1 MRRKIA
7 DTSGETEKASGI
19 GTKLGG
25 ALAAAG
31 KVAAGAT
38 LAVAGAATAA
48 TSKFVLWNG
57 AIRALNIE
65 DAQAKLKGLGHDAGS
80 VQAIMTDALSAVK
93 GTAFGLDSAAT
104 AAANAVAAGVQ
115 PGKDLARYLGL
126 VGDAATIANVSFD
139 EMGSVFG
146 KVQTQQKAYTTELNQ
161 LADRGIPIYQWLQ
174 EELGVTQEKLREMVA
189 AGEIDSATYFR
200 AIEKNIGGAA
210 LESGKTTRG
219 AWENMKAAMARV
231 GADIADSVLPKL
243 RDAMGGATAW
253 IDTNGK
259 TISTSVTD
267 MGVRVADGFM
277 GMLPSIQEIAKEVG
291 EYLGPKFAEL
301 MRVVRDDLMPA
312 LERLWREVLEPMI
325 PVLGGAFVV
334 ALGLAIDALRIAAQ
348 LVSQVVGAFTW
359 FFNEL
364 ERGNP
369 LLWGLVGVLG
379 TIATALAITGLIS
392 AITGGL
398 TILSTVA
405 IPSVVAS
412 FSGLA
417 ALIAAP
423 IVMPAIVVGAAIAAL
438 VTVINKH
445 GETKRVIEETNN
457 TIRRNDKLSSD
468 TNAAMK
474 KRFEEGKI
482 TQEQYQQ
489 YLKGTSRIAEQEAQ
503 YLKDTYSGAIGS
515 VRHWLDSL
523 AGSESAKKY
532 GEMKKAG
539 KFATGTN
546 YAPGGMAWVGER
558 GPELVNLPRGSQV
571 LTNSQSRQKMSR
583 GGGGG
588 SVVVNVAE
596 QHIHNEADAK
606 YWARSL
612 GARLRI

>member
-1 MRRKIA
+1 M
-7 DTSGETEKASGI
+7 
-19 GTKLGG
+19 
-25 ALAAAG
+25 
-31 KVAAGAT
+31 
-38 LAVAGAATAA
+38 
-48 TSKFVLWNG
+48 LWNG